1 MTGDGRSVDGL
12 DARDRS
18 TEHAAREERHQL
30 LATLLGAYSDGE
42 LPSETASQIDAHLLG
57 CTRCRRELDAQS
69 ALRDALERE
78 PVVRASNALRQRV
91 VALIAAA
98 PYVIDLPAGPSRLQ
112 IALRAPRTRIAV
124 VVLMTC
130 VLTVCVA
137 IASARVLR
145 QDADVG
151 AAASPP
157 ATMVS
162 LPSVD
167 VFSAVLADYRRVT
180 STDLP
185 GRARDLGS
193 VRAALPFPVEP
204 LTSPQLRLLAAWT
217 TDLRGE
223 PAAVLAYRWRDQLLL
238 QYVVSEQV
246 LFRPSEVRRVFAGG
260 HPLGAVDGAQGLLAW
275 PARESGEFLIGETTP
290 TQLASLRER
299 ASRR

>member
-1 MTGDGRSVDGL
+1 MTRDGRSSTGL
-12 DARDRS
+12 DARDLT
-18 TEHAAREERHQL
+18 TEHASREARHQL

-57 CTRCRRELDAQS
+57 CTRCRRELGAQT

-78 PVVRASNALRQRV
+78 PVVRASTALRERV
-91 VALIAAA
+91 IALIAAA
-98 PYVIDLPAGPSRLQ
+98 PQVVNVSAQPSRLRS
-112 IALRAPRTRIAV
+112 ALRSRRARVTAFALTACV
-124 VVLMTC
+124 VVASVLM
-130 VLTVCVA
+130 
-137 IASARVLR
+137 LR
-145 QDADVG
+145 RDTNVG
-151 AAASPP
+151 AAESPP
-157 ATMVS
+157 TTMVS

-167 VFSAVLADYRRVT
+167 VFSAVLVDYRRVT

-185 GRARDLGS
+185 GRARDLAS

-204 LTSPQLRLLAAWT
+204 LTSTQLRLLAAWT

-223 PAAVLAYRWRDQLLL
+223 PAAVLAYRWRDQLVL

-275 PARESGEFLIGETTP
+275 PARESGEFLIGEATP

>member
-1 MTGDGRSVDGL
+1 MTRDGHSSSGL
-12 DARDRS
+12 DVRDLS
-18 TEHAAREERHQL
+18 TQDASREERHQL

-57 CTRCRRELDAQS
+57 CTRCRRELDAQT

-78 PVVRASNALRQRV
+78 PVVRASTALRERV
-91 VALIAAA
+91 IALIAAA
-98 PYVIDLPAGPSRLQ
+98 PHVVNRPVPQSRMRSAWRSPRARVT
-112 IALRAPRTRIAV
+112 ALALTACVFVASV
-124 VVLMTC
+124 VVL
-130 VLTVCVA
+130 
-137 IASARVLR
+137 RGN
-145 QDADVG
+145 ADVG
-151 AAASPP
+151 AAESPP
-157 ATMVS
+157 TTMVS

-167 VFSAVLADYRRVT
+167 VFSAVLVDYRRVA

-185 GRARDLGS
+185 GRARDLAS

-204 LTSPQLRLLAAWT
+204 LTSTQLRLLAAWT

-223 PAAVLAYRWRDQLLL
+223 PAAVLAYRWRDQLVL

-275 PARESGEFLIGETTP
+275 PARESGEFLVGEATP

-299 ASRR
+299 AGRR